1 MELWRTTDRA
11 QLVELDRR
19 HVWRPYTAA
28 DEHERVDPFVVVG
41 AEGPWLLDADGRR
54 YLDSNGS
61 WWCNTLGH
69 GRSELRRALCEQ
81 AERMLHVTLAGVVHE
96 PAAHLAERLVDVAPG
111 ALRRV
116 FFTDNGSSAVEV
128 ALKIALQFF
137 HQNGEPRRRR
147 FLALP
152 GAYHGDTLGVMS
164 LGGVGAFV
172 EIFRPVLFEAWRPVE
187 PPRTERGW
195 DWEPVAEAF
204 ERELAE
210 RGEDV
215 AAVVLEPM
223 VQGAAGMRVYP
234 SWLLSR
240 IAAAARAAGALLVL
254 DEVFTGFGR
263 TGRRFAC
270 EWAGV
275 EPDLLCLAKGLTG
288 GTMPLAATLA
298 TERIFDGFRGG
309 RRRALMHGHTYCGHP
324 LGAAV
329 ALEALRLYEE
339 ERVLE
344 RVESLAPRLREGFEA
359 MAREIPGVHRPRAI
373 GMVAAVDLGEA
384 GYHGEAGW
392 RVHVAARRRG
402 LYLRPLGDTVYV
414 CPPLV
419 LRDEEMDFLL
429 RGVREAVAEAMD
441 ASAA

>member
-1 MELWRTTDRA
+1 MEPWSDENRERLIA
-11 QLVELDRR
+11 VDRR
-19 HVWRPYTAA
+19 HLWRPYTAA
-28 DEHERVDPFVVVG
+28 DEHERRDPFVVVR
-41 AEGPWLLDADGRR
+41 AEGPWLFDADGRR
-54 YLDSNGS
+54 YLDTNGS

-69 GRSELRRALCEQ
+69 GRAELRRALCEQ

-96 PAAHLAERLVDVAPG
+96 PAARLAERLAVWAPG
-111 ALRRV
+111 SLNRV

-137 HQNGEPRRRR
+137 RQNGEPARHR

-172 EIFRPVLFEAWRPVE
+172 ETFRPVLFDAWRPPE
-187 PPRTERGW
+187 PPRDEGGW
-195 DWEPVAEAF
+195 DWEPVAVAF

-215 AAVVLEPM
+215 AAVVLEPI
-223 VQGAAGMRVYP
+223 VQGAAGMRVHP
-234 SWLLSR
+234 PWLLAR
-240 IAAAARAAGALLVL
+240 IAEAARAAGALLVL

-263 TGRRFAC
+263 TGRWLAC

-298 TERIFDGFRGG
+298 SERLFDGFRGG
-309 RRRALMHGHTYCGHP
+309 RSRALMHGHTYCGHP
-324 LGAAV
+324 LGSAV
-329 ALEALRLYEE
+329 ALEALRIYEE
-339 ERVLE
+339 ERILE
-344 RVESLAPRLREGFEA
+344 HVAALAPRLCEGFEA
-359 MAREIPGVHRPRAI
+359 MARDLPGVQRPRSI
-373 GMVAAVDLGEA
+373 GMVAAVDLGEG
-384 GYHGEAGW
+384 GYHGATGW
-392 RVHVAARRRG
+392 RVHEAARRRG

-419 LRDEEMDFLL
+419 IQEEELDFLL
-429 RGVREAVAEAMD
+429 EGVREAVAEALT
-441 ASAA
+441 